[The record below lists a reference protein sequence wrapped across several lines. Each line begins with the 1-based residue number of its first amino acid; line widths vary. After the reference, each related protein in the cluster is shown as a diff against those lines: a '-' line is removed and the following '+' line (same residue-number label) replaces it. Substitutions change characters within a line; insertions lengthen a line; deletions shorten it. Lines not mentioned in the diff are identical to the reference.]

1 MARKDN
7 VDVIKA
13 LHRLTDAAEDFVNRA
28 PRVKRIQTQR
38 STLLDAI
45 ADAQLVLS
53 VHRLPAEPPKTGSGR
68 SADDERKTQLQ
79 RELKHSE
86 HALHELKRRLKPV
99 TRALHALRR
108 QAEHAVRGLEAALG
122 EPEDRS
128 GDPSSEERWPA

>member
-13 LHRLTDAAEDFVNRA
+13 FHRLTDAAEDFVNRS
-28 PRVKRIQTQR
+28 PRLKRNQTQR

-53 VHRLPAEPPKTGSGR
+53 VHRLPTELPKAGPSR
-68 SADDERKTQLQ
+68 SAGDERQTELE
-79 RELKHSE
+79 RELKNSE

-99 TRALHALRR
+99 TRELHGLQR

-122 EPEDRS
+122 KPEQSS
-128 GDPSSEERWPA
+128 GDPSSEERWPE

>member
-13 LHRLTDAAEDFVNRA
+13 FHRLTDAAEDFVNRS
-28 PRVKRIQTQR
+28 PRLKRIQTER

-53 VHRLPAEPPKTGSGR
+53 VHRLPTEPPKAGSGR
-68 SADDERKTQLQ
+68 SAADERKTELE

-86 HALHELKRRLKPV
+86 HALHELKRRLQPV
-99 TRALHALRR
+99 TRELHGLQR

-122 EPEDRS
+122 EPEGTS
-128 GDPSSEERWPA
+128 GDPSREG